1 MGLPHAIAVTTAN
14 VTDRDGAIQ
23 MILLNL
29 DNLSHVEK
37 FLVDAGYSGERF
49 ANQVKDICGAQVE
62 VVKRSELHKFVV
74 LPRRWVVERL
84 FGWLDK
90 FRRLWKNCERKLFI
104 SAQMLTFALIAIL
117 IRRFQTGSKK
127 ALVAYAGIDAPPND
141 SGDVTG
147 RHKGMSKIGTPSLRR
162 TLFLV
167 MSIYLQQSPLN
178 EPVYL
183 FMDKKRSEG
192 KPYRVYMMASA
203 NKFLRIYYAT
213 VNAYLESLEQF

>member
-1 MGLPHAIAVTTAN
+1 MGLPHAIAVTTAD

-90 FRRLWKNCERKLFI
+90 FRRLWKNCERNLFI
-104 SAQMLTFALIAIL
+104 SAQILTFALIAIL
-117 IRRFQTGSKK
+117 IRRF
-127 ALVAYAGIDAPPND
+127 
-141 SGDVTG
+141 
-147 RHKGMSKIGTPSLRR
+147 
-162 TLFLV
+162 
-167 MSIYLQQSPLN
+167 
-178 EPVYL
+178 
-183 FMDKKRSEG
+183 
-192 KPYRVYMMASA
+192 
-203 NKFLRIYYAT
+203 
-213 VNAYLESLEQF
+213 